1 MKCEI
6 PLEYT
11 SSILEALSRSN
22 HVVILF
28 DNELKVLC
36 FNEEAKRF
44 FEGYSLEEKSL
55 FDLFPN
61 LDETT
66 VKYYLANDLI
76 YQNIYEVTLSFREG
90 SPFLG
95 IYFLNSFPSKLKV
108 GNFLFFLPMKS
119 LPLLKS
125 SRLLNNP

>member
-6 PLEYT
+6 PLEYA
-11 SSILEALSRSN
+11 SLILESLSRSN
-22 HVVILF
+22 HVIILF
-28 DNELKVLC
+28 DKELKVLC

-76 YQNIYEVTLSFREG
+76 YQTVYEVRLSF
-90 SPFLG
+90 
-95 IYFLNSFPSKLKV
+95 K
-108 GNFLFFLPMKS
+108 
-119 LPLLKS
+119 
-125 SRLLNNP
+125 

>member
-6 PLEYT
+6 PLEYA

-22 HVVILF
+22 YVVILF

-44 FEGYSLEEKSL
+44 FEGYSPEEKSL
-55 FDLFPN
+55 FDVFPN

-66 VKYYLANDLI
+66 VKYHLANDLI
-76 YQNIYEVTLSFREG
+76 YQSVSEG
-90 SPFLG
+90 
-95 IYFLNSFPSKLKV
+95 
-108 GNFLFFLPMKS
+108 
-119 LPLLKS
+119 
-125 SRLLNNP
+125 